1 MWHICNNNVVIGVN
15 KMNEFQV
22 ISHKSNQV
30 TLTNQSH
37 SMYGHIRILEP
48 SIMNVKLSE
57 KEEIELPT
65 WTVTPGDTDLPYQ
78 GLSRQ
83 FMKPFSCPNYD
94 FINNENT
101 IEITTSKL
109 KLIIEKK
116 GFYLTW
122 YQLKANGEFEEVL
135 TDRQTQS
142 YKHQI
147 SSNHP
152 TCHYLQRD
160 EAEMYFGLG
169 EKTGKVNKHGRR
181 FRMMNIDAMGYNAET
196 TDPLYKHIPFYIT
209 YKPDIEQ
216 SIGIFYDD
224 YQDSAFDFGQELDNY
239 HGAYRYYETKS
250 DFLDYYVIGGPK
262 IKDVTKQFSWLTGR
276 PTKMPQWGISYSG
289 STMQYTDL
297 PNSQKL
303 LEDFLNQCNQHDIA
317 VRSFHL
323 SSGYTSI
330 KDKRY
335 VFNWNYDKFPN
346 PKEFGKSFVDQG
358 VQIVANI
365 KPSLMVNHPLLEE
378 VMEFNGFIN
387 DEAGEPLLVQFWD
400 DQGYYL
406 DFTNPQTITWWKE
419 QIKTKLLE
427 NHINCTWNDNNEF
440 EIWDSN
446 AQVHGFGNGGNFNDY
461 KSIMPLLMM
470 KASREI
476 QMDYHQERFPY
487 VISRSGCA
495 GMSKY
500 VQTWTGDNRTS
511 WHTLKFNN
519 QMAIGLSLSGVYNF
533 GHDIGGF
540 SGDKPDPEL
549 FLRWVQCGAFYPRF
563 SIHSWNE
570 DGSVNEAWMH
580 PEVLEEV
587 KGAMHLH
594 ERFVPYI
601 QYLVGQAHEA
611 YEPIIRPTF
620 YEFEHDEHTFRDGD
634 DFLLGDRLLVCPII
648 EQGQTKREV
657 YLPNNEEGWINF
669 HNRKEYEG
677 GRTITVDVALD
688 HIPLF
693 VKKGTSIPMYDDDLK
708 VVEDK
713 RF

>member
-1 MWHICNNNVVIGVN
+1 
-15 KMNEFQV
+15 MNTFQV
-22 ISHKSNQV
+22 KSHEHNHII
-30 TLTNQSH
+30 LTNQTQSI
-37 SMYGHIRILEP
+37 YGHIRILEP
-48 SIMNVKLSE
+48 SIMNIKLSE
-57 KEEIELPT
+57 KENIELPT
-65 WTVTPGDTDLPYQ
+65 WTITPGDTNLPFE

-83 FMKPFSCPNYD
+83 LMKPFSCPRYD
-94 FINNENT
+94 YAENEKT

-109 KLIIEKK
+109 KLIVEKE

-122 YQLKANGEFEEVL
+122 FQMNANGEFVQVL

-147 SSNHP
+147 SANHP

-160 EAEMYFGLG
+160 EKEMYFGLG
-169 EKTGKVNKHGRR
+169 EKTGVADRHGRR
-181 FRMMNIDAMGYNAET
+181 FRMVNIDAMGYNAET

-209 YKPDIEQ
+209 YKPNIKQ

-224 YQDSAFDFGQELDNY
+224 YQDSTFDFGQELDNY
-239 HGAYRYYETKS
+239 HGPYRYYETKS
-250 DFLDYYVIGGPK
+250 DFLDYYVIGGPQV
-262 IKDVTKQFSWLTGR
+262 KDVTKQFSWLTGR
-276 PTKMPQWGISYSG
+276 PTKMPAWGISYSG

-297 PNSQKL
+297 PNSQEL
-303 LEDFLNQCNQHDIA
+303 LEAFLNQCKKHDIT

-330 KDKRY
+330 DDKRY

-346 PKEFGKSFVDQG
+346 PKEFGKRFVDQG

-365 KPSLMVNHPLLEE
+365 KPSLMLNHPLLEE
-378 VMEFNGFIN
+378 VMDFNGFIK
-387 DEAGEPLLVQFWD
+387 DEAGKPLLVQFWD
-400 DQGYYL
+400 DEGYYL
-406 DFTNPQTITWWKE
+406 DFTNPETIHWWKE
-419 QIKTKLLE
+419 KIKTNLLD

-440 EIWDSN
+440 EIWDSK
-446 AQVHGFGNGGNFNDY
+446 AQVHGFGKGGNFNDY

-476 QMDYHQERFPY
+476 QMEYHQENYPY

-511 WHTLKFNN
+511 WHTLRFNN
-519 QMAIGLSLSGVYNF
+519 KMAIGLSLSGVYNF

-540 SGDKPDPEL
+540 SGPKPEPEL

-580 PEVLEEV
+580 PEVLDEV
-587 KGAMHLH
+587 KAAMHFH
-594 ERFVPYI
+594 ERLTPYI
-601 QYLVGQAHEA
+601 QSLVEQAHESF
-611 YEPIIRPTF
+611 EPIIRPTF
-620 YEFEHDEHTFRDGD
+620 YEFEQDERTFQDSD
-634 DFLLGDRLLVCPII
+634 DFLLGDRLLVCPIV
-648 EQGQTKREV
+648 EQGQASREV
-657 YLPNNEEGWINF
+657 YLPANDEGWVDF
-669 HNRKEYEG
+669 YDGKEYKG
-677 GRTITVDVALD
+677 GKTITVNVTLD

-693 VKKGTSIPMYDDDLK
+693 VKKGTTIPMYNDELTK
-708 VVEDK
+708 VEEIV
-713 RF
+713 F